1 MAGGKR
7 PEAGRRCGV
16 GDSKPEAL
24 VWRKPV
30 LKAEPGEQDSETR
43 PGVTRARCV
52 PAAGYGYYCTARS
65 EESGG
70 RPFLEWALGQRRP
83 AAWPAEAPSPTAP
96 FPFVQIWP

>member
-43 PGVTRARCV
+43 PGVMRARCV
-52 PAAGYGYYCTARS
+52 PRCWLWILLHSPVRGVGWEAISRMGTGS
-65 EESGG
+65 EKTSSLASRG
-70 RPFLEWALGQRRP
+70 
-83 AAWPAEAPSPTAP
+83 S
-96 FPFVQIWP
+96 